1 MVGALWFSLPFIGI
15 AALAA
20 FTAGHGLVAATVG
33 VQVIVHSS
41 AMVALRIR
49 PRAIAIIFGVVFAE
63 DIIGGVVA
71 SYFFGGLY
79 PSGITV
85 MWSLIA
91 VLGALLIFSVRAAAI
106 WFVLFAASVIAA
118 GLMSGRVEPHY
129 FDKNSVGTAVFNLL
143 GATLLTF
150 LVMAYFVRQRDRFQ
164 KRSDDLLHNILP
176 RAIAARLRNDATLI
190 ADSID
195 EVSVLFAD
203 VVGFTPL
210 SKGMPASEL
219 IGLLNEVFSTI
230 DGYAS
235 ELGLEKI
242 KTVGDEYMVASGVPV
257 PDSNHAFNI
266 AKLALRIRDEVH
278 GHMFGGHRL
287 EFRIGISSGPV
298 VAGVIGTS
306 KFAYDLWGETVNTA
320 SRMESSGTPGQIQ
333 ISASTYAYLRDRF
346 ECRPRDSVDVKG
358 LGVMQTYFLVG

>member
-1 MVGALWFSLPFIGI
+1 M
-15 AALAA
+15 AALAE
-20 FTAGHGLVAATVG
+20 GHELVAAAVG
-33 VQVIVHSS
+33 VQVVIHSC

-49 PRAIAIIFGVVFAE
+49 PRAIALIFGVMFAY
-63 DIIGGVVA
+63 DIIGEVVA

-79 PSGITV
+79 PSGITIL
-85 MWSLIA
+85 WGLIA
-91 VLGALLIFSVRAAAI
+91 VLGALLILSVRAAAI
-106 WFVLFAASVIAA
+106 WFVLFAASVMAVA
-118 GLMSGRVEPHY
+118 LMDGRVEPRY
-129 FDKNSVGTAVFNLL
+129 FGENLVGTAVLNLVS
-143 GATLLTF
+143 ATLLTF
-150 LVMAYFVRQRDRFQ
+150 LVLAYFVRQRDRFQ

-176 RAIAARLRNDATLI
+176 SAIAARLRNDATLI

-210 SKGMPASEL
+210 SKGMPAPEL

-278 GHMFGGHRL
+278 GHKFGGHRL

-320 SRMESSGTPGQIQ
+320 SRMESSGMAGQIQ
-333 ISASTYAYLRDRF
+333 ISGSTYAYLKDRF
-346 ECRPRDSVDVKG
+346 DCRPRDSVDIKG
-358 LGVMQTYFLVG
+358 LGVIQTYLLVG